1 MESVKEISERKGA
14 VTEGNSLFC
23 QRRRWDSNPCAREGK
38 TISSRSRYDHFDTS
52 PQHIP
57 FYQNK
62 VICQ

>member
-1 MESVKEISERKGA
+1 MLDYMVNDLQYPLETV
-14 VTEGNSLFC
+14 
-23 QRRRWDSNPCAREGK
+23 WDSNPRAREGK